1 MRVPGSL
8 LLLALLLGAS
18 ARAERI
24 GITVLGTTDL
34 HGNILPVDYFANR
47 SAPRGLAKI
56 ATLIRQ
62 ARAEAPNSLLI
73 DCGDTIQG
81 SSLEYVYQ
89 SYIRTG
95 RLPLDLTFPGPAL
108 QADPMILAMN
118 HLRYDAMVVGN
129 HEFNFGWKNL
139 ARARSE
145 AKFPWLS
152 ANTQVLNES
161 LGEPFAPYL
170 LKTLAGIKIAVVAI
184 TTPAVPTWEKP
195 ETIAGLRFG
204 DGKEAVE
211 RTVAQL
217 RREERPDL
225 ILVAAHAGLDRDPKS
240 GRVQDG
246 NSREN
251 MVYQIASGVEGIDAI
266 VFGHTHQELAQYQI
280 RKVLLTQPKNWGIS
294 LARIDFVLEGQ
305 AGGPWNV
312 VEKGSRVIRVTPE
325 TEADPEIMALAAP
338 YEELA
343 ERYLNHPVAEADRA
357 LDGRLGRVKDTALVD
372 AVQAVELHY
381 AKADV
386 AFTAMF
392 NPNVKVDKGPVTVRQ
407 IAALYV
413 YDNELYAIE
422 GDGKMVKDALENAA
436 RYFLGCRGE
445 SCAHGPLINSRV
457 IGFNYEMAE
466 GVDYEIDLTQ
476 PEGERIRNLKFHGK
490 SLDPGQKLRI
500 AVNNYRAAGS
510 AGYNM
515 FRGAKIVW
523 RSFDDIRELVIRY
536 YTERGRLPVEADGN
550 WRIVPQQ
557 AEATLRREA
566 LAESPR
572 LQ

>member
-1 MRVPGSL
+1 MRIARSL
-8 LLLALLLGAS
+8 LLLALFLGEG
-18 ARAERI
+18 ARAGRTA
-24 GITVLGTTDL
+24 ITVLATTDL
-34 HGNILPVDYFANR
+34 HGNILPVDYFANL

-56 ATLIRQ
+56 ASLIRD
-62 ARAEAPNSLLI
+62 ARADAPNSLLI

-81 SSLEYVYQ
+81 SPLEYVYQ
-89 SYIRTG
+89 SYVRTG
-95 RLPLDLTFPGPAL
+95 HLPLDLTFQGRPL
-108 QADPMILAMN
+108 QADPMMLSMN

-139 ARARSE
+139 ARARSG

-152 ANTQVLNES
+152 ANTEVVDRN

-170 LKTLAGIKIAVVAI
+170 LKTVAGIKIAVIGI
-184 TTPAVPTWEKP
+184 TTPAVPAWEKP
-195 ETIAGLRFG
+195 ETIAGLRFS
-204 DGKEAVE
+204 DGKEAVQ
-211 RTVAQL
+211 RTIADL
-217 RREERPDL
+217 RRDEHPDL
-225 ILVAAHAGLDRDPKS
+225 VIVAAHAGLDRDPKS
-240 GRVQDG
+240 GRIQDE
-246 NSREN
+246 NSHEN
-251 MVYQIASGVEGIDAI
+251 MVYQIASGVEGVDAI

-280 RKVLLTQPKNWGIS
+280 GKVLLTQPKNWGIS
-294 LARIDFVLEGQ
+294 LARIDFVLEGIP
-305 AGGPWNV
+305 GGPWKV
-312 VEKGSRVIRVTPE
+312 LRKSSRVIRVTPE
-325 TEADPEIMALAAP
+325 TEADPEIMAIARP

-343 ERYLNHPVAEADRA
+343 ERYLNHPVAQADRA
-357 LDGRLGRVKDTALVD
+357 LDGRLGRVEDTALVD

-386 AFTAMF
+386 SFTAMF
-392 NPNVKVDKGPVTVRQ
+392 NPHVIVAKGPVTVRQ

-436 RYFLGCRGE
+436 RYFTGCRGE
-445 SCAHGPLINSRV
+445 SCANGPLINARV
-457 IGFNYEMAE
+457 IGFNYDMAE

-490 SLDPGQKLRI
+490 PLDPSQKLRI

-510 AGYNM
+510 AGYSM

-523 RSFDDIRELVIRY
+523 RSFDDIRELMVRY
-536 YTERGRLPVEADGN
+536 YTERKKLPLEADGN
-550 WRIVPQQ
+550 WRIVPPE
-557 AEATLRREA
+557 AEAALRREA